1 MTFKLLKYDLRSTFR
16 SMWMFWVAAPV
27 MAVVTALIAW
37 GYRSIPFIKEY
48 IRFIGVAAKGVTGT
62 VFTIVMVIM
71 MALTVVV
78 IIQRFYKGL
87 FAEEG
92 YLSNTLPAKPWQ
104 LITSKGIA
112 ALVTV
117 IISSITAILAIIII
131 GGWSSVTEMWQFV
144 VEVLKSFTVDWRYVV
159 IALEI
164 AVIGIFSIMKTIY
177 QLYAS
182 MSIGQLA
189 DKHRVLISVIAFI
202 GLGMIMGGLVFGGIA
217 GFSNLVNGMMIRD
230 WYNTA
235 GEFGTIE
242 ILALAVFLLTILQV
256 AIFHIITE
264 RIISKKLNLL

>member
-1 MTFKLLKYDLRSTFR
+1 MTLKLLKYDLRSTFR
-16 SMWMFWVAAPV
+16 SMWMFWIAAPI
-27 MAVVTALIAW
+27 MAIVTTLIAW

-48 IRFIGVAAKGVTGT
+48 INFIGTAAKGFTGT
-62 VFTIVMVIM
+62 VFTIIMVIM

-112 ALVTV
+112 ALITV
-117 IISSITAILAIIII
+117 IISSIVAVIAIVII
-131 GGWSSVTEMWQFV
+131 GGWSSVSETWEFV
-144 VEVLKSFTVDWRYVV
+144 VEVLKSFTTDWRYVV

-164 AVIGIFSIMKTIY
+164 VIIGIFSIMKTIY

-189 DKHRVLISVIAFI
+189 DKHRALISVITFI
-202 GLGMIMGGLVFGGIA
+202 GLGAVMGGLIFGGIA
-217 GFSNLVNGMMIRD
+217 GFSNLINGIMIRD
-230 WYNTA
+230 WYETA

-242 ILALAVFLLTILQV
+242 ILMLAFFLLTILQV
-256 AIFHIITE
+256 AIFHIISE